1 MQKKG
6 WLLLVFVV
14 LVALV
19 AAGCGGGGNAPAS
32 NEGSQQSNEPSGE
45 EPFRI
50 ALILPGRADDVSF
63 NQAMYQ
69 GMKAVE
75 EEMGDKIQVTYVEE
89 VYEVADIEPALRDF
103 ASEGYDLIFG
113 HGFQFMEPIIKVAT
127 EFPDVAFAL
136 GTGYKTV
143 PNSCVYDVHLQE
155 GGYLMGILAGMMT
168 KTDKIGVI
176 GGADVSEIYRGHE
189 AFKYAA
195 KLVNPDV
202 QIQELYTGD
211 WRDAAKAKD
220 AAISMYDSG
229 VDIIWHS
236 GDGIGLGVIEAAK
249 EKGKWVLGNV
259 ADQKSLAP
267 DVVLSGVV
275 YQWDF
280 VIRQIIEDVQSG
292 KFFEQED
299 KFYWITVA
307 NGGVTMAPFYDKA
320 DQVPQ
325 EVKDKLEEAVAG
337 FRAGTLELPN
347 FDK

>member
-1 MQKKG
+1 MWKKG
-6 WLLLVFVV
+6 WLLLVLMVV
-14 LVALV
+14 MALV
-19 AAGCGGGGNAPAS
+19 VAGCSSSGTPAD
-32 NEGSQQSNEPSGE
+32 NGGSQVTTGGE
-45 EPFRI
+45 EPFKV
-50 ALILPGRADDVSF
+50 ALILPGKADDVSF

-69 GMKAVE
+69 GMKNVE
-75 EEMGDKIQVTYVEE
+75 KAMGDKIQVTYVEE

-103 ASEGYDLIFG
+103 ASEGYDFVIG
-113 HGFQFMEPIIKVAT
+113 HGFQFMEPIVKVAT

-143 PNSCVYDVHLQE
+143 INSCVYDVHLQE
-155 GGYLMGILAGMMT
+155 GGYLMGILAGMLT
-168 KTDKIGVI
+168 ETNKIGVI
-176 GGADVSEIYRGHE
+176 GGSDVSEIYRGHE

-195 KLVNPDV
+195 KQVNPAV
-202 QIQELYTGD
+202 EIQELYTGD

-236 GDGIGLGVIEAAK
+236 GDGIGLGVVDAAK
-249 EKGKWVLGNV
+249 EKGKLVLGNV
-259 ADQKSLAP
+259 ADQKELAP
-267 DVVLSGVV
+267 DAVLNGIV

-280 VIRQIIEDVQSG
+280 VITDMINDIQSG

-307 NGGVTMAPFYDKA
+307 NGGVTMAPFYEKESEI
-320 DQVPQ
+320 PQ
-325 EVKDKLEEAVAG
+325 EVKDKLAETVAG
-337 FRAGTLELPN
+337 FKAGTIELPD